1 MPAGTVK
8 WFNATTGFRLHNRR
22 TVEKETLSSISLQSN
37 GRGLPGLFEGQRVQY
52 EREADARGRS
62 AVTNLTIID

>member
-8 WFNATTGFRLHNRR
+8 WFNATTGFGFTTADGGERDAFVHISA
-22 TVEKETLSSISLQSN
+22 VE
-37 GRGLPGLFEGQRVQY
+37 RAGLPGLFEGQRVQY

-62 AVTNLTIID
+62 ATTNLTIID